1 MEEHSVVQF
10 FPSQVLFG
18 TFGYSLATCGECPS
32 MIKTL
37 KFLKIYLV
45 KSQVLGMPMINLVYT
60 ELHISAAWQDS
71 FIKCMRSEQRV
82 RASDPTVRANICRLC
97 LCSPATGLLHQA
109 GRIEFRKHC

>member
-10 FPSQVLFG
+10 MPSQVLFG

-45 KSQVLGMPMINLVYT
+45 KSQVLGMPIINLVYT
-60 ELHISAAWQDS
+60 HLSS
-71 FIKCMRSEQRV
+71 M
-82 RASDPTVRANICRLC
+82 
-97 LCSPATGLLHQA
+97 A
-109 GRIEFRKHC
+109 GFFHKMHAL